1 MKFITLTNGEGRKVL
16 INPMMIVT
24 LQELEP
30 TDLPLQEMVQQMPM
44 QLNTIVYTMAGDRR
58 HVKETVEEIQK
69 KIKETET
76 THTVSWLTGTKS
88 DI

>member
-1 MKFITLTNGEGRKVL
+1 MKFITLTDAEGLKVL
-16 INPMMIVT
+16 VNPMMIVT

-30 TDLPLQEMVQQMPM
+30 TDLPL
-44 QLNTIVYTMAGDRR
+44 NTKVYTMGGDRR

>member
-58 HVKETVEEIQK
+58 LVKETVEEILELIK
-69 KIKETET
+69 K
-76 THTVSWLTGTKS
+76 S
-88 DI
+88 